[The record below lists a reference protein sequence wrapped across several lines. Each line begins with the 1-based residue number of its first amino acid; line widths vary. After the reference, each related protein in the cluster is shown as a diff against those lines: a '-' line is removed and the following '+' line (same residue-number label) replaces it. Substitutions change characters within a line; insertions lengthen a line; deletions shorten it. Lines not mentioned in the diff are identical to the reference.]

1 MYSKGHLNMTS
12 NLPASGALVA
22 GGSGSGLLDAP
33 KNGNFSASVHAKVG
47 DGRRSQVVVGL
58 AGVEGQE
65 EEAAG

>member
-22 GGSGSGLLDAP
+22 GGSGLPDAP

-58 AGVEGQE
+58 AGVEGQA